1 MITNNNAAHIKL
13 HLLSEGISYS
23 KRFLEAFS
31 ENHIAMEKR
40 RAYNDSDDIQLDRS
54 ARVPQEILLNEVIIA
69 MNHDANSDWQ
79 LDYDCQTY
87 LLRHKN
93 KFISEIDF
101 PKRPIFFDLKTADG
115 IECGSVANLYGGSAF
130 ALFTPSTCY
139 YFSENLGCQFCSLL
153 SNRSKDDYFV
163 NTIKPEIA
171 ANVFSIALEHDSE
184 LLKSIMIVGG
194 NMLDYDKGFF
204 KYLEITKYLEEI
216 QKVFFKG
223 DIPIETHIATMPPK
237 NLELFENVNNLNARI
252 TLNLEVFDDNLF
264 EHYCK
269 GKAKFYG
276 RTNLKNAL
284 EYAAKKING
293 NRVHSILIAG
303 LEPVESTIEGMLYLE
318 SIGVAPIIN
327 VFHRDN
333 GAILQNHTRPSY
345 NDLLTIAE
353 TLQKIY
359 SRNNFTPY
367 WCGCGRNSL
376 DYEALNKWF
385 NA

>member
-1 MITNNNAAHIKL
+1 
-13 HLLSEGISYS
+13 
-23 KRFLEAFS
+23 
-31 ENHIAMEKR
+31 
-40 RAYNDSDDIQLDRS
+40 
-54 ARVPQEILLNEVIIA
+54 
-69 MNHDANSDWQ
+69 
-79 LDYDCQTY
+79 
-87 LLRHKN
+87 
-93 KFISEIDF
+93 
-101 PKRPIFFDLKTADG
+101 
-115 IECGSVANLYGGSAF
+115 
-130 ALFTPSTCY
+130 
-139 YFSENLGCQFCSLL
+139 
-153 SNRSKDDYFV
+153 
-163 NTIKPEIA
+163 
-171 ANVFSIALEHDSE
+171 
-184 LLKSIMIVGG
+184 
-194 NMLDYDKGFF
+194 
-204 KYLEITKYLEEI
+204 
-216 QKVFFKG
+216 
-223 DIPIETHIATMPPK
+223 MPPK